1 MVRLKTELEEANLDQ
16 ALLTMY
22 YVGLQFKEQCIV
34 QEGVLGAMRAKHN
47 NTMAE
52 LGTQIDELNKSK
64 CKTERDKVLLQFPIM
79 FCIELHRGALRQTW
93 LRSGRGW
100 KKDFASGPTLRSRA
114 SSALPALR
122 RRTTGSMKSQGI
134 VSEVA
139 FKYIY
144 FFVN

>member
-64 CKTERDKVLLQFPIM
+64 CKTERDKVTRFCSSLQY
-79 FCIELHRGALRQTW
+79 CSVLNYT
-93 LRSGRGW
+93 GR
-100 KKDFASGPTLRSRA
+100 P
-114 SSALPALR
+114 
-122 RRTTGSMKSQGI
+122 
-134 VSEVA
+134 
-139 FKYIY
+139 
-144 FFVN
+144 